1 MENHQEIT
9 YFKVS
14 DWVVVQYD
22 NQNYPG
28 EISDVMDE
36 EIVVSAIHPASGKRF
51 KWVNHKDECI
61 YPFLAVI
68 AKIHPIEVA
77 GGRGQFSFDYFN

>member
-1 MENHQEIT
+1 MENYQEIT
-9 YFKVS
+9 DFKVS

-36 EIVVSAIHPASGKRF
+36 EIVVSAIHPASGKRIQANSTVF
-51 KWVNHKDECI
+51 CMRFCHFQLD
-61 YPFLAVI
+61 F
-68 AKIHPIEVA
+68 
-77 GGRGQFSFDYFN
+77 